1 MATKIILKR
10 SSNATASGIPVP
22 TDLEYG
28 ELALNYAT
36 GTLYFRKSDN
46 SLGNITSSAGGL
58 TQAQA
63 QDLAI
68 QMAIALG

>member
-10 SSNATASGIPVP
+10 SSDTSASGIPNP
-22 TDLEYG
+22 SILDYG
-28 ELALNYAT
+28 ELALNYGT
-36 GTLYFRKSDN
+36 GTLYYKKSDN
-46 SLGNITSSAGGL
+46 TLGSISASGGVSES
-58 TQAQA
+58 TA

>member
-10 SSNATASGIPVP
+10 SSDTTASGIPTVSS
-22 TDLEYG
+22 LSYG
-28 ELALNYAT
+28 ELALNYGT
-36 GTLYFRKSDN
+36 GTLYYKKSDN
-46 SLGNITSSAGGL
+46 TIASISSGVSQ
-58 TQAQA
+58 TTA

>member
-1 MATKIILKR
+1 MANKIILKR
-10 SSNATASGIPVP
+10 SSNSTASGIPVP
-22 TDLEYG
+22 TNLDYG
-28 ELALNYAT
+28 ELAINYAT

-46 SLGNITSSAGGL
+46 SLGSIGGASSGITL
-58 TQAQA
+58 TQA

>member
-1 MATKIILKR
+1 MANKIILKR
-10 SSNATASGIPVP
+10 SSDSSASGIPTP
-22 TDLEYG
+22 TNLEYG

-36 GTLYFRKSDN
+36 GNLYFRKSDN
-46 SLGNITSSAGGL
+46 TLGTVGGL
-58 TQAQA
+58 SQSTA

>member
-10 SSNATASGIPVP
+10 SSDTSVSGIPNP
-22 TDLEYG
+22 SILDYG
-28 ELALNYAT
+28 ELALNYGT
-36 GTLYFRKSDN
+36 GTLYYKKADN
-46 SLGNITSSAGGL
+46 SLGTVGGVSQ
-58 TQAQA
+58 TTA

>member
-10 SSNATASGIPVP
+10 SSDATASGIPVP
-22 TDLEYG
+22 TNLDYG

-46 SLGNITSSAGGL
+46 SLGTVGGL
-58 TQAQA
+58 SQTAA